1 MGNISRIK
9 AAASIKNYA
18 APFLCSKLDLTRI
31 TKMKEQHEDYPSILE
46 AFFLIVGLFGAEYL
60 VAAALHDIRIFAGS
74 DQRDFWGI
82 IEILGYGI
90 LFSALLAYKRL
101 TYRDLFH
108 QSQRSPAT
116 TIALLALPIL
126 AIIPAIILTVSSLMS
141 ALAWFFPMSH
151 WEEAM
156 FERMMSSG
164 LATVVTVCIIAPVLE
179 EMLFRGIILRSF
191 LRQYTPGRA
200 ITASALLFGLAHLN
214 IYQFVAASLLG
225 LLLGWL
231 YERTRS
237 LWPGIFFHAAYN
249 SAVTGIY
256 LSNNA
261 KDKSAFSNLPFT
273 HWLVVFAIA
282 FAASTLMIRLLGVAA
297 LNKSK

>member
-1 MGNISRIK
+1 
-9 AAASIKNYA
+9 
-18 APFLCSKLDLTRI
+18 
-31 TKMKEQHEDYPSILE
+31 MKEQHEDYPSILE

-60 VAAALHDIRIFAGS
+60 VAAALHDITIFAGS
-74 DQRDFWGI
+74 DQRDFWGV
-82 IEILGYGI
+82 IEILGYGL
-90 LFSALLAYKRL
+90 LFSALLGYKRL

-108 QSQRSPAT
+108 QSQRSVAT
-116 TIALLALPIL
+116 TIALLGLPIL
-126 AIIPAIILTVSSLMS
+126 AVIPAIILATSSLLS
-141 ALAWFFPMSH
+141 ALEWFFPMSH

-200 ITASALLFGLAHLN
+200 ILVSALLFGLAHLN
-214 IYQFVAASLLG
+214 IYQFVAGALIG

-237 LWPGIFFHAAYN
+237 LWPGILLHAVYN
-249 SAVTGIY
+249 SALTAISLTSDATNKGE
-256 LSNNA
+256 
-261 KDKSAFSNLPFT
+261 FSNMPFT
-273 HWLVVFAIA
+273 HWLAVFAIA
-282 FAASTLMIRLLGVAA
+282 FAATTLMIRLLGFATI
-297 LNKSK
+297 NKSK